1 MLSTMTARRGDP
13 CGACALAALAACA
26 FAGCVWQTR
35 ETVKRAAFG
44 FDRPRA
50 VALVIVEGDAK
61 RDRDHAL
68 VPELLEA
75 FRFRLRET
83 GVVEIVGERRVA
95 SLPDDAALC
104 ALGAEVAA
112 GAGAAVEQVVTLAT
126 TVTFA
131 PHEECG
137 MFAGSQEDDSTF
149 LERLDDDYVP
159 PGCKSHYVSGV
170 ATASAVLAT
179 IELAGCARG
188 RVASGE
194 LSTEIRS
201 GDREGDEFHGRASA
215 IRDLAAVR
223 AQGIAQQLYPVGLE
237 PQPAGGGPRDPSRLD
252 VAGDT
257 GALAPGVR
265 YLVRGMRDGRRTAVG
280 HVRVA
285 ARDGAR
291 TTLATDPSPLAPAI
305 GDEVLLETHVHEWKL
320 LPVVTAGILVPA
332 AGPGDPIPGPWSR
345 PLGGASGSAVV
356 TDVEVTQ
363 PAREVIAT
371 GYFTGT
377 ISLGPDSYTATA
389 PAGGTDLFVVRYTA
403 TGDVLWSRHVAAT
416 GSVRGTNV
424 DSARGDVYVTA
435 EVQGDV
441 DFGGGVLAAAG
452 ASDVALFKLGAAG
465 DHQWSRRM
473 GRASAVG
480 GTSLAVSDDGFVYLS
495 FVDPLG
501 GSSLRHYDGD
511 GALVWEQGGAYY
523 QVATDEADRLYTLGA
538 DHVLAQRTS
547 AGVVIAARPVAEA
560 ITGTVETQA
569 FGVGPGP
576 EPVVWVAGR
585 FTDVA
590 RLADGGLWAVASG
603 REGFAER
610 LVPSAT
616 GFVATT
622 VRVFGGP
629 GVETVTR
636 LEVDDAGHAAMVGY
650 TTDMWTGIYPLPHVA
665 GEDGFLIILD
675 DIAFPFGKSLYG
687 GAGDQ
692 RVLGVGNFGSDLTLD
707 RAIGGSNTR
716 HHRPADRELH
726 RPDRHR
732 LRRARAVRAR
742 RRQLTPRSRVRAFA
756 VTVGPRLDVRELE
769 GFEEPDV
776 GPSALGRSAAEL
788 LGDAEPPGVIEA
800 ACARASDPPP
810 LAMPHRGR
818 SRRRRTPRRT
828 VPTPSAGVAEHGGR
842 QERAQHHAGG
852 RRCAVED
859 RDTALLEGDGLA
871 VARLAGGEHRDELAE
886 PRLVADD
893 GDADGAG
900 ARDRGQQ
907 LGPRRG
913 GQVRR
918 DRRRSPAG
926 GDAGQHRGGLAGAP
940 PRAGED
946 DVDLDV
952 ERAQAADDPA
962 EATAASV
969 GEGAVGVLDV
979 GGALDRDRVADDHQ
993 LHRPSIAPIAPDA
1006 SAPGRRRAPWR
1017 GATLTARRSPG
1028 TTHA

>member
-332 AGPGDPIPGPWSR
+332 AGPGDPLIGAGLAGRWSYPR
-345 PLGGASGSAVV
+345 LHLMAEVLVSGQLVAGADERRNDLGVALGGWLPLGPLRPYAFGEAGGAFIAR
-356 TDVEVTQ
+356 
-363 PAREVIAT
+363 AREANT
-371 GYFTGT
+371 TYYHG
-377 ISLGPDSYTATA
+377 
-389 PAGGTDLFVVRYTA
+389 
-403 TGDVLWSRHVAAT
+403 
-416 GSVRGTNV
+416 
-424 DSARGDVYVTA
+424 
-435 EVQGDV
+435 
-441 DFGGGVLAAAG
+441 
-452 ASDVALFKLGAAG
+452 K
-465 DHQWSRRM
+465 
-473 GRASAVG
+473 
-480 GTSLAVSDDGFVYLS
+480 GFH
-495 FVDPLG
+495 G
-501 GSSLRHYDGD
+501 
-511 GALVWEQGGAYY
+511 
-523 QVATDEADRLYTLGA
+523 
-538 DHVLAQRTS
+538 
-547 AGVVIAARPVAEA
+547 
-560 ITGTVETQA
+560 
-569 FGVGPGP
+569 
-576 EPVVWVAGR
+576 
-585 FTDVA
+585 
-590 RLADGGLWAVASG
+590 
-603 REGFAER
+603 
-610 LVPSAT
+610 
-616 GFVATT
+616 
-622 VRVFGGP
+622 
-629 GVETVTR
+629 
-636 LEVDDAGHAAMVGY
+636 
-650 TTDMWTGIYPLPHVA
+650 
-665 GEDGFLIILD
+665 
-675 DIAFPFGKSLYG
+675 G
-687 GAGDQ
+687 GAGLELA
-692 RVLGVGNFGSDLTLD
+692 LGRYVVFVD
-707 RAIGGSNTR
+707 A
-716 HHRPADRELH
+716 
-726 RPDRHR
+726 R
-732 LRRARAVRAR
+732 LRRAGGVDEDAMTVDYTERTL
-742 RRQLTPRSRVRAFA
+742 QLGFGQRVR
-756 VTVGPRLDVRELE
+756 
-769 GFEEPDV
+769 
-776 GPSALGRSAAEL
+776 
-788 LGDAEPPGVIEA
+788 
-800 ACARASDPPP
+800 
-810 LAMPHRGR
+810 
-818 SRRRRTPRRT
+818 
-828 VPTPSAGVAEHGGR
+828 
-842 QERAQHHAGG
+842 
-852 RRCAVED
+852 
-859 RDTALLEGDGLA
+859 
-871 VARLAGGEHRDELAE
+871 
-886 PRLVADD
+886 
-893 GDADGAG
+893 
-900 ARDRGQQ
+900 
-907 LGPRRG
+907 
-913 GQVRR
+913 
-918 DRRRSPAG
+918 
-926 GDAGQHRGGLAGAP
+926 
-940 PRAGED
+940 
-946 DVDLDV
+946 
-952 ERAQAADDPA
+952 
-962 EATAASV
+962 
-969 GEGAVGVLDV
+969 
-979 GGALDRDRVADDHQ
+979 
-993 LHRPSIAPIAPDA
+993 
-1006 SAPGRRRAPWR
+1006 
-1017 GATLTARRSPG
+1017 
-1028 TTHA
+1028 